1 VKVGLISGEG
11 RVCSWAGPVGREGV
25 RIEVGSCERV
35 VVKVGCGLGEGCC
48 EI

>member
-1 VKVGLISGEG
+1 VLCGVEAEGEL
-11 RVCSWAGPVGREGV
+11 
-25 RIEVGSCERV
+25 VGSCERV